1 CGQISYLEEW
11 SDVENNHSSSMSE
24 AIKALEASTIR
35 LPIVCG
41 AKADAQGVKK
51 VVSSALTKMDTMA
64 SSMWS
69 LLSKVEGMSSMVFE
83 LAKVVSQEQMLLDQS
98 RDLFSAVA
106 VMHVKLCSLQACILQ
121 RN

>member
-1 CGQISYLEEW
+1 
-11 SDVENNHSSSMSE
+11 E

-41 AKADAQGVKK
+41 AKADAQGVKE
-51 VVSSALTKMDTMA
+51 VVSSALTKMNTMA

-83 LAKVVSQEQMLLDQS
+83 LAKVVSLEQLLLDQS
-98 RDLFSAVA
+98 
-106 VMHVKLCSLQACILQ
+106 
-121 RN
+121 

>member
-1 CGQISYLEEW
+1 LYLEEW

-41 AKADAQGVKK
+41 AKADAQGVKE

-69 LLSKVEGMSSMVFE
+69 LLSKVHMLVLVFLIIE
-83 LAKVVSQEQMLLDQS
+83 LNILLA
-98 RDLFSAVA
+98 L
-106 VMHVKLCSLQACILQ
+106 
-121 RN
+121 